1 MENNTSNTGVID
13 ITDIKAA
20 SRQVKIKHPVSDE
33 EIGLTITLIP
43 ESDQKVQAAQR
54 KFLNE
59 RIHRGKKVTAEQIEA
74 GTLSKV
80 VAAISGWEW
89 KGMVFKGEVPE
100 FTEANVRKVLK
111 ELPWV
116 RTQIDTELGDDAA
129 FFQN

>member
-1 MENNTSNTGVID
+1 MENNTSNA
-13 ITDIKAA
+13 ITDIAEIKAA
-20 SRQVKIKHPVSDE
+20 SRQVKIKHPVTDE

-59 RIHRGKKVTAEQIEA
+59 RLQRGKKVTAEQIEA

-80 VAAISGWEW
+80 VSAISGWEW
-89 KGMVFKGEVPE
+89 KGIAFKGEVPE

-116 RTQIDTELGDDAA
+116 RTQIETELGDDAA
-129 FFQN
+129 FFPS